1 MALEATRPARPAA
14 ASSPAPDRSS
24 GVPADARG
32 AKVGSLMVDSRPAGA
47 RVFVDGKMVG
57 TTPMLLDAIA
67 AGDHTVRL
75 ELDGFSPWTA
85 TSKVAGAERTRV
97 SGSLEQR

>member
-1 MALEATRPARPAA
+1 M
-14 ASSPAPDRSS
+14 
-24 GVPADARG
+24 
-32 AKVGSLMVDSRPAGA
+32 AGA

-57 TTPMLLDAIA
+57 TTPLLLDAVA

-75 ELDGFSPWTA
+75 DLTGFSSWSSTA
-85 TSKVAGAERTRV
+85 TVTGGGRTRV

>member
-1 MALEATRPARPAA
+1 
-14 ASSPAPDRSS
+14 
-24 GVPADARG
+24 
-32 AKVGSLMVDSRPAGA
+32 MVDSPPAGA

-57 TTPMLLDAIA
+57 TTPMLLDAVA

-85 TSKVAGAERTRV
+85 TSKVAGGERTRV